1 MKNFEFGKYMSRA
14 NSCWGVWTPINRP
27 VVSRINDEYYLHE
40 TAAVKISE
48 NPISDAFSRAK
59 KTEGDTQVEVN
70 FPVLQEQLRNPAQV
84 RKENKQMME
93 TQEALKSEWR
103 RLLFISSVRKVE
115 TVVFGVASR
124 WMSSGS
130 TKVQL
135 WPKQRHRH
143 GYAHQS
149 NEKQWPFKCDCSS
162 YCQNADGSCKLS
174 D

>member
-1 MKNFEFGKYMSRA
+1 MSRA

-27 VVSRINDEYYLHE
+27 VVSRVNDEYYLHE
-40 TAAVKISE
+40 TAAVKVSE

-84 RKENKQMME
+84 HKENKLMME

-103 RLLFISSVRKVE
+103 SLLFISSVRKVE

-130 TKVQL
+130 TKIQH
-135 WPKQRHRH
+135 WPKQRHRP
-143 GYAHQS
+143 GYAHRS
-149 NEKQWPFKCDCSS
+149 NEKQWLNNCTCSA
-162 YCQNADGSCKLS
+162 YCQG
-174 D
+174 